1 MGVKSQRRLVIDDLN
16 SGSNLSGFKAH
27 YSPLDYFEQK
37 MYFERLWDRIFENR
51 IILEDSGL
59 KVVVGTLWGFVSN
72 HVRKTHHLNFQ
83 APWETVMLNV
93 WNSLEG
99 RGEGHGLGVVIC
111 LLRQWQKWNHSF
123 FRKRSEDCDV
133 HYYSITWARFWKAK
147 FQVFWPLNLCLSI
160 RLALSTTADMSHT
173 SSKPW

>member
-16 SGSNLSGFKAH
+16 SGSNVSGFKAH

-37 MYFERLWDRIFENR
+37 MYFKRLWDRIFENR

-83 APWETVMLNV
+83 AQRDIHAECMKFSGGEGWRTWPGGCHMFAETVAEM
-93 WNSLEG
+93 
-99 RGEGHGLGVVIC
+99 
-111 LLRQWQKWNHSF
+111 KSF
-123 FRKRSEDCDV
+123 FFQKKKWGLWCSLLQ
-133 HYYSITWARFWKAK
+133 YYLGKILKSKISGLLT
-147 FQVFWPLNLCLSI
+147 
-160 RLALSTTADMSHT
+160 
-173 SSKPW
+173 SKPLSFH